1 MIYHFEEEIM
11 KLYELKVKSKSST
24 AYRTAIRHAT
34 KTDIVKVVPVYLKDD
49 YCVKIQPLKD

>member
-1 MIYHFEEEIM
+1 M